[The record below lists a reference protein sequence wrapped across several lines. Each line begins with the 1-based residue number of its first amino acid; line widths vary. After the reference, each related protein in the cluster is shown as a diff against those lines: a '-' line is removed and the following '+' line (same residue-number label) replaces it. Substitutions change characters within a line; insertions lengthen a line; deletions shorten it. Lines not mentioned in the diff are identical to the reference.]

1 MAARLLHPRPATP
14 PRPMLPTMARPAT
27 LLAFTLA
34 LAGSDPTLPAAAA
47 PASWLTGNPADAKPV
62 RTRPGLLLAGGGGD
76 VEAAWRWF
84 VDCAGGG
91 DIVVLRASGADGYN
105 DYLHRRIGGI
115 DSVETLLFRNAEE
128 ALDPAALAVIAR
140 AEGLFLAGGDQARY
154 IEWWKDGPVG
164 AALNAHLRA
173 GKPLGGSSAGL
184 AVLGQYYF
192 PALRDTVTSAT
203 ALRDPFAPAV
213 TLGTGFIAAPALAG
227 VITDSH
233 FSARQRLGRL
243 VVFLARLR
251 DAGAPASLAGIG
263 IDEATALCVEP
274 DGIGVVFTERA
285 GRVWLVEAPTPP
297 RSLAAGQPLEQT
309 GVRVTG
315 IGPGSRLDLPAR
327 RVEGQALRQVFAA
340 EGGRITETPP

>member
-1 MAARLLHPRPATP
+1 MLPAMVRPAARLA
-14 PRPMLPTMARPAT
+14 
-27 LLAFTLA
+27 LA
-34 LAGSDPTLPAAAA
+34 LALAVPGAPLPAAAR
-47 PASWLTGNPADAKPV
+47 PASWLTGNPADATPA

-115 DSVETLLFRNAEE
+115 DSVETLLFRNVEE
-128 ALDPAALAVIAR
+128 TRDPAALAVIAR

-154 IEWWKDGPVG
+154 VAWWKDGPVG

-192 PALRDTVTSAT
+192 PALRDTVTSDA

-213 TLGTGFIAAPALAG
+213 TLGTGFIAAPPLAG
-227 VITDSH
+227 IITDSH

-251 DAGAPASLAGIG
+251 ADGAPTPLAGLG

-274 DGIGVVFTERA
+274 DGVGTVFTERA
-285 GRVWLVEAPTPP
+285 GRVWLVEAAAAP
-297 RSLAAGQPLEQT
+297 RRLAPGQPLEQS

-327 RVEGQALRQVFAA
+327 RVDGPALRQVFTA
-340 EGGRITETPP
+340 EEGRMKETPP